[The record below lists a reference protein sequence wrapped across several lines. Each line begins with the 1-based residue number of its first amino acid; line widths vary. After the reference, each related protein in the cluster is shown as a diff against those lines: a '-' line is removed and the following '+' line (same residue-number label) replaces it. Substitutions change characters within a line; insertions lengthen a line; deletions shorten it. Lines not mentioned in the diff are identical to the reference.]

1 MPSSNIRTGL
11 GVLVGTLLA
20 ASISSGA
27 AVAGGIQCKGNFQ
40 VTKDGLIST
49 PYCQEQQIAIVARS
63 YGWKVTA
70 SEVRNNPLK
79 KVELCQILGG
89 DVRLKGSCA
98 GYGPDGYAPIR

>member
-1 MPSSNIRTGL
+1 VQGQFSGHQR
-11 GVLVGTLLA
+11 GVDL
-20 ASISSGA
+20 
-27 AVAGGIQCKGNFQ
+27 NH
-40 VTKDGLIST
+40 
-49 PYCQEQQIAIVARS
+49 YCQEQQIAIVARS